1 MKWALVWTRPALK
14 DMQKLDPVLAR
25 RLRAA
30 MIDLAETGHGDVV
43 KLKGVRPPE

>member
-1 MKWALVWTRPALK
+1 
-14 DMQKLDPVLAR
+14 MQKVEPVLAR

-30 MIDLAETGHGDVV
+30 VLDLAETGHGDVV